1 MCFCIGSNR
10 WILVV
15 LFLKKLCDKSWNN
28 TFPSCLWTCE
38 RDYNNHRHHNILFS
52 SGEKDKGTVW
62 PRVLSVLSKLSG
74 CRCMHIRKKCG
85 IQAKTNDSF
94 LITSDSCYFQECEF
108 FKMTCESN
116 YCAVCIK
123 QLLIILFARWTKK
136 QSRQPAAE
144 PLTPF
149 IEWNITACVFGKTWF
164 QRFCKICMNI
174 FLHLPSA
181 LSQQTSSGRQRCCF
195 YQVFKLML
203 LKNVS
208 MLQTHRQEKDFL

>member
-149 IEWNITACVFGKTWF
+149 IEWNNGVHVFLVRHDSKGSAKSAWTYFFTCHLLCHSRPHLVGKD
-164 QRFCKICMNI
+164 
-174 FLHLPSA
+174 A
-181 LSQQTSSGRQRCCF
+181 
-195 YQVFKLML
+195 VFKLML